1 MHTLPKALAQRFKT
15 ARSQLAANPDF
26 GRAARLQLV
35 GSLPGSA
42 A

>member
-1 MHTLPKALAQRFKT
+1 MHTLPEALPQRFKA

-26 GRAARLQLV
+26 GRTARLELV